1 MLKGHTFGLK
11 TESNRLLILLLTIA
25 ACVAL
30 AFYVGFIMGEEIVY
44 THFFYIPVVLAGIW
58 YYKKAIYPALF
69 LSIVHISVTHLS
81 TKVIAIDNFG
91 RCAILIA
98 VAYVIGIISEKR
110 TKREKELKETRDYL
124 ENLIN
129 YANALIIVWD
139 PELRITRFNRAFE
152 RITGYT
158 ADEIIG
164 QELSM
169 IFPEAS
175 RDESLSKI
183 EHTLSGGFRE
193 SVEIPILC
201 KNGDIRLVLWNSAN
215 IYAEDG
221 KTVLAIIAQGTDI
234 TEHKRAED
242 ELKNYQLMF
251 ESAHDAIFFKDL
263 NSHYFIVNAKTLE
276 AFGLSREE
284 VIGKNDYEIIPDR
297 EEAKKNIEND
307 QLVFKTHKPT
317 EITKRMT
324 GAGGKDYWFHV
335 VKVPQ
340 FDDKGNI
347 IGLVGIA
354 RDITKLKKE
363 EERLRFLSSAVEQ
376 STEGITVSDLKG
388 NLLFL
393 NRAFA
398 TMHYHDQEEL
408 IGKHLSILHTPEQM
422 SSVNAANRVLQKTGE
437 FSGEI
442 WRVRSD
448 GTVFPTLMQ
457 NSLLRDEAGNPTG
470 MIATIRDITKR
481 KRAEETL
488 QKITHELGVLLSTVP
503 AMFFWI
509 DKEGNFIR
517 VNKAFAAALHRS
529 PDEVKGKSL
538 FDLYPEDMA
547 RKYHND
553 NLEVMKSGTTKRY
566 IEEPVETP
574 AGVMWVSTD
583 KTPYR
588 DEKGNVIGIIGFSVE
603 ITKRK
608 RAEEALRKAHDEL
621 ERKVEERTAELSK
634 SNVLLRQE
642 ITDRKQ
648 AEQEIEKRQKYLE
661 SVLRDAPDAIVT
673 LDASHHILEWN
684 PGAERLFG
692 YTRDE
697 ALGKNIDDLITL
709 PDIRNEAAALTKQ
722 VMSGKEVLPLE
733 TIRFC
738 KDGTPVNVIV
748 AGSPIRI
755 GDELHGIVIIYTDI
769 TERKKAEK

>member
-1 MLKGHTFGLK
+1 MLKGHAFGLK

-81 TKVIAIDNFG
+81 AKVIAIDNFG

-110 TKREKELKETRDYL
+110 TKKEEELKETRDYL

-129 YANALIIVWD
+129 YANAPIIVWD

-164 QELSM
+164 QDLSM

-175 RDESLSKI
+175 RNESLSKI
-183 EHTLSGGFRE
+183 ERTLSGEYWE

-201 KNGDIRLVLWNSAN
+201 KNRDIRLVLWNSAN

-221 KTVLAIIAQGTDI
+221 KTVLATIAQGTDI
-234 TEHKRAED
+234 TEHKLVED

-251 ESAHDAIFFKDL
+251 ESAPDAIFFKDL
-263 NSHYFIVNAKTLE
+263 NSRYVIVNAKTLE

-284 VIGKNDYEIIPDR
+284 VIEKNDYEIIPDR
-297 EEAKKNIEND
+297 KEAKKNIEND
-307 QLVFKTHKPT
+307 QLVFKTHKPK
-317 EITKRMT
+317 EITQCMT
-324 GAGGKDYWFHV
+324 GADGKEYWFHS

-354 RDITKLKKE
+354 RTITRRKRE

-376 STEGITVSDLKG
+376 STEGIAVSDLEG
-388 NLLFL
+388 NLLFV
-393 NRAFA
+393 NKAFA

-408 IGKHLSILHTPEQM
+408 VGKHLSILHTPEQM
-422 SSVNAANRVLQKTGE
+422 SSVNAANRVIQKTGE

-442 WRVRSD
+442 WHARSD

-457 NSLLRDEAGNPTG
+457 NSLLRDEKGNPIG
-470 MIATIRDITKR
+470 MIATIRDITER
-481 KRAEETL
+481 KL
-488 QKITHELGVLLSTVP
+488 
-503 AMFFWI
+503 
-509 DKEGNFIR
+509 
-517 VNKAFAAALHRS
+517 
-529 PDEVKGKSL
+529 
-538 FDLYPEDMA
+538 
-547 RKYHND
+547 
-553 NLEVMKSGTTKRY
+553 
-566 IEEPVETP
+566 
-574 AGVMWVSTD
+574 
-583 KTPYR
+583 
-588 DEKGNVIGIIGFSVE
+588 
-603 ITKRK
+603 
-608 RAEEALRKAHDEL
+608 AEEALRKAHDEL

-673 LDASHHILEWN
+673 LDASHSILEWN

-733 TIRFC
+733 TVRFR

-755 GDELHGIVIIYTDI
+755 GDELHGVVVIYTDI

>member
-1 MLKGHTFGLK
+1 MLKGHAFGLK

-110 TKREKELKETRDYL
+110 TKKEEELKETRDYL

-129 YANALIIVWD
+129 YVNAPIIVWD

-152 RITGYT
+152 RITGYK

-164 QELSM
+164 QELIM
-169 IFPEAS
+169 LFPEAS

-183 EHTLSGGFRE
+183 EQTLSGGFRE
-193 SVEIPILC
+193 SVEITILC
-201 KNGDIRLVLWNSAN
+201 KNRDTRLVLWNPAN

-221 KTVLAIIAQGTDI
+221 KILLATIAQGTDI

-263 NSHYFIVNAKTLE
+263 NSRYVIVNAKTLE

-284 VIGKNDYEIIPDR
+284 VIGKNDYEIMPNR
-297 EEAKKNIEND
+297 KEAKKNIEND
-307 QLVFKTHKPT
+307 QLVFKTHKPK
-317 EITKRMT
+317 EITEHMT
-324 GAGGKDYWFHV
+324 GTDGKEYWFHS

-363 EERLRFLSSAVEQ
+363 EWLHFLSSAVEQ
-376 STEGITVSDLKG
+376 STEGIAVSDLEG
-388 NLLFL
+388 NLLFV
-393 NRAFA
+393 NNAFA
-398 TMHYHDQEEL
+398 TMHYYNQEEL
-408 IGKHLSILHTPEQM
+408 VGKHLSILHTPEQM
-422 SSVNAANRVLQKTGE
+422 SSVNAANRVIQKTGE

-442 WRVRSD
+442 WRIRSD

-470 MIATIRDITKR
+470 MIATIRDITELK
-481 KRAEETL
+481 KEE
-488 QKITHELGVLLSTVP
+488 
-503 AMFFWI
+503 
-509 DKEGNFIR
+509 
-517 VNKAFAAALHRS
+517 
-529 PDEVKGKSL
+529 
-538 FDLYPEDMA
+538 
-547 RKYHND
+547 
-553 NLEVMKSGTTKRY
+553 
-566 IEEPVETP
+566 EE
-574 AGVMWVSTD
+574 
-583 KTPYR
+583 
-588 DEKGNVIGIIGFSVE
+588 
-603 ITKRK
+603 
-608 RAEEALRKAHDEL
+608 LRKARDEL

-733 TIRFC
+733 TIRFR

-755 GDELHGIVIIYTDI
+755 GDELQGVVVIYTDI